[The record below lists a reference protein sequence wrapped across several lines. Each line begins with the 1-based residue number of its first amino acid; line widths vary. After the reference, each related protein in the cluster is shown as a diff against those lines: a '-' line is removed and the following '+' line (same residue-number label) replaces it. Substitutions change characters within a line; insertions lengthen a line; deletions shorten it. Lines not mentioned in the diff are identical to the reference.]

1 MFSLFFCA
9 WQLACLLHAR
19 DSFLELDFVLSPPP
33 CFFPPLFLF
42 LCLSGSWKIKKET
55 AAFSGASTLF
65 LFRATFGSIARQ
77 NGAHVPAA
85 STGDSPRSRSL
96 RALFLTLYFLPFAT
110 RNLAGLSY
118 APVGSVGTRALCATV
133 LPARP
138 RHVRDLPVA
147 FSSASTVKRVFCRR
161 HFLHP
166 SRRVR
171 PRPSGSRR

>member
-19 DSFLELDFVLSPPP
+19 DSFLELDFVLSA
-33 CFFPPLFLF
+33 PLFF
-42 LCLSGSWKIKKET
+42 SSSFFSLSGSWKIKKEI
-55 AAFSGASTLF
+55 AAFSDASTLF

-77 NGAHVPAA
+77 NGVHVPAA

-138 RHVRDLPVA
+138 RHVHDLPAA
-147 FSSASTVKRVFCRR
+147 FSSASTVKRVFGRR
-161 HFLHP
+161 HFVHP